1 MSWRTTQ
8 LGDTLCDQD
17 RLIVNLFQ
25 GEPVNYVGNDV
36 EFAQHLNCIA
46 LTGNLILTINHA
58 HWVSDILKICQN
70 HLTNNIE
77 RVYFSVNRYCLLGND
92 TKLLVDDLVGL
103 LAYAVEQQGF
113 EVVKKSQIERDL
125 GRYFNFVQPL
135 TWIYGKKT
143 AD

>member
-1 MSWRTTQ
+1 
-8 LGDTLCDQD
+8 
-17 RLIVNLFQ
+17 
-25 GEPVNYVGNDV
+25 
-36 EFAQHLNCIA
+36 
-46 LTGNLILTINHA
+46 
-58 HWVSDILKICQN
+58 
-70 HLTNNIE
+70 
-77 RVYFSVNRYCLLGND
+77 LGND

-143 AD
+143 TN

>member
-1 MSWRTTQ
+1 MSRRTTQ

-17 RLIVNLFQ
+17 QLIVNLFQ
-25 GEPVNYVGNDV
+25 GMPVNYVGADI
-36 EFAQHLNCIA
+36 EFVQHLNCVA
-46 LTGNLILTINHA
+46 SADNLILTINHV
-58 HWVSDILKICQN
+58 HWASDILKICQN

-135 TWIYGKKT
+135 TWIYGTKT
-143 AD
+143 TN